1 MIKMDRTMT
10 LGDVGRILIFVA
22 AAGMLYAQAQSDL
35 RNISG
40 AVSQLQQSVV
50 KLNDEVV
57 RLRLEMVETRTSL
70 GNHMIYDEGRKR

>member
-22 AAGMLYAQAQSDL
+22 AAGMLYAQAQAEL
-35 RNISG
+35 RGIGG
-40 AVSQLQQSVV
+40 AVIQLQQSVT

-57 RLRLEMVETRTSL
+57 KLRLEMVETRTSL
-70 GNHMIYDEGRKR
+70 NSHMAYEKGAR